1 MLPLAI
7 ENELDSQCAFPH
19 RPTIADLTGVPASP
33 AVYVLVDSNGQVVL
47 LASTQDLRRVL
58 QSRFFDPADPEAGK
72 RADLAEITRAVRW
85 RTVSCAFEA
94 KWRYWRL
101 ACVIHPKD
109 YRERIGFGPAY
120 FLHVDWSRPIPELRV
135 TERVWA
141 MQGEFLGP
149 FQSAKTALLALE
161 SLWDIFDLCRYP
173 EQVRK
178 APLGIRCAYADMGRC
193 DAPCDGSTPVPA
205 YLERTRRAWLFASN
219 IHRDEQLAPLEVS
232 MRAAAASHQFEIAAQ
247 WKKRLDAAKSW
258 SQPSADLYRDEE
270 LRFAIAL
277 PVTRR
282 SAWKLL
288 AFERGCFIDGPVI
301 PRRSIETGIPAW
313 LETLDGFERAEMS
326 ETQRMEQTWLLSQ
339 LIGIDA
345 RERKILLN
353 LARTPHDRRTPVMI
367 ERIRAFTENSEA
379 PLDR

>member
-1 MLPLAI
+1 MQLAI
-7 ENELDSQCAFPH
+7 ENELDGQCAFLQ
-19 RPTIADLTGVPASP
+19 RPTIADLTNVPASP
-33 AVYVLVDSNGQVVL
+33 AVYVLIDSRGQVVL

-72 RADLAEITRAVRW
+72 RADLAEITRVVRW

-101 ACVIHPKD
+101 ARVLHPKD

-120 FLHVDWSRPIPELRV
+120 FLHVDWSRPMPEFRV
-135 TERVWA
+135 TERIWA
-141 MQGEFLGP
+141 LQGEFLGP
-149 FQSAKTALLALE
+149 FQSAKATLLALE
-161 SLWDIFDLCRYP
+161 GLWDIFDLCRYP

-193 DAPCDGSTPVPA
+193 DAPCDGSTPIPA
-205 YLERTRRAWLFASN
+205 YLERMHRAWRFASN
-219 IHRDEQLAPLEVS
+219 IDRDEQLAPLNVA

-258 SQPSADLYRDEE
+258 SLSAAGLYREEE
-270 LRFAIAL
+270 LRFVIAL

-282 SAWKLL
+282 IAWKLL
-288 AFERGCFIDGPVI
+288 AFVRGCFVDGPVI
-301 PRRSIETGIPAW
+301 PRRAIETEVPAW
-313 LETLDGFERAEMS
+313 LKTLDGFEREEMP
-326 ETQRMEQTWLLSQ
+326 ETHRMEQTWLFSQ

-353 LARTPHDRRTPVMI
+353 LERTPHDRRVPEMI
-367 ERIRAFTENSEA
+367 ERIRAFTENSET